1 MPFNETCFKDNE
13 SYLRY
18 DEYTTPLPKIVS
30 DTKKYKK
37 KAKLKSNTIN
47 LYDLIAI
54 KFPGEGEILSGFI
67 TIKYRYNSNNGIIN
81 YSDIKYIE
89 KRIEKYL
96 EKKSNFIKNIDLY
109 LKNKMLESEMKSM

>member
-30 DTKKYKK
+30 DTKKYKN

-54 KFPGEGEILSGFI
+54 KFPSEGEILSGFI

-81 YSDIKYIE
+81 YSDIKYSIYFII
-89 KRIEKYL
+89 RIRGKVI
-96 EKKSNFIKNIDLY
+96 N
-109 LKNKMLESEMKSM
+109 LKNLSKKVLTDN